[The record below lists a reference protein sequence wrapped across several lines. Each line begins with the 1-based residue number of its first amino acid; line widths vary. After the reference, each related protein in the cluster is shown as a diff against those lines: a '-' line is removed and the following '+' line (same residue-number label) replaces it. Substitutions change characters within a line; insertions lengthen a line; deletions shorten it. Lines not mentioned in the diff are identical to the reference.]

1 MFLICFILENV
12 CQILVHSKLGYNNT
26 VSKNKLYWQ
35 SEIFLGLG
43 SQQEIKGTFHILKMC
58 FIQRFHVEVAIL
70 SFSSKFSRSHFLSTL
85 KCSKYAC
92 LGRTKLSGIWTQ
104 KLNLHIISQM
114 TFEVHS
120 KWGIS
125 GPLVC
130 YTIQLCSVFAANK
143 LCISAFRSKK

>member
-1 MFLICFILENV
+1 MLNIYLYVLYVLYKQMFLICFILENV

-58 FIQRFHVEVAIL
+58 IIQRFHVEVAIL

-85 KCSKYAC
+85 KCSKYADV
-92 LGRTKLSGIWTQ
+92 LDGEKLSEIWSFYLLSNIDHQ
-104 KLNLHIISQM
+104 KVYLLSLPFGQSRI
-114 TFEVHS
+114 
-120 KWGIS
+120 
-125 GPLVC
+125 
-130 YTIQLCSVFAANK
+130 
-143 LCISAFRSKK
+143 